1 MTMDIIQTIAGRT
14 GLEAKQ
20 VQNTVKLLDNDCTIP
35 FISRYRKEM
44 TGSLDEI
51 EITRIRD
58 EYNKLKE
65 LAKRKETVLKTIDE
79 QGLLTNELRQKIEAC
94 DQMNVLEDIYLPYKP
109 KKQTRGTKAK
119 AKGLLPLAKIL
130 MAQKEVQIF
139 EKATEFIND
148 EVADADE
155 ALAGARDIVAEW
167 INENART
174 RSLIRGLFSKEA
186 AIFSRSVKKK
196 EQEGIKYQDYF
207 NWHETLRRCPSHR
220 LLAMLRGEKEGYLK
234 LSIEPEEEKALQLL
248 NDLYIKSYFDV
259 SEQVKQAA
267 EDAYKRLIQPSL
279 ETEFKNAA
287 KAKADDEAIKVF
299 TSNLRQLLLAPPL
312 GQKSVLAIDPGY
324 RTGCKMVCLNKQG
337 TLKHHDTIFPHPPQ
351 NKKDEAIKKVR
362 SLVKE
367 YEIEAIAV
375 GNGTAG
381 RETETMAREIK
392 FDREVSV
399 FMVNESGASIYSAS
413 EVARE
418 EFPDHDVTVRGAIS
432 IGRRLTDPLA
442 ELVKIDPKS
451 IGVGQYQH
459 DVDQNKLRNSL
470 TETVE
475 SCVNAV
481 GVNVNTASKHLLT
494 YISGLGPQLAENI
507 TTHRRK
513 KGMFKS
519 RKQLKDV
526 SRLGDK
532 AFEQSAGFLRI
543 PDALNPLDNSA
554 VHPESYHI
562 IEQMA
567 KDQGCEV
574 KELLT
579 NENIRNKINLQQYQ
593 APGVGM
599 PTLQDIKEELAKPG
613 RDPREEIQTFKF
625 AEGVHKIEDLKI
637 GMKLP
642 GIVTNITDFG
652 AFVDVGVKQDG
663 LVHISQLKNAY
674 VKHPSDVVN
683 IHQQVDVKVI
693 GIDVVRKRVQLSM
706 KV

>member
-1 MTMDIIQTIAGRT
+1 MDIIQTIAGRT

-207 NWHETLRRCPSHR
+207 DWHETLRRCPSHR

>member
-1 MTMDIIQTIAGRT
+1 MDFINAIASRLALDNRQVKNTI
-14 GLEAKQ
+14 E
-20 VQNTVKLLDNDCTIP
+20 LLDNDCTIP

-44 TGSLDEI
+44 TGSLDEMEVI
-51 EITRIRD
+51 KIRD

-94 DQMNVLEDIYLPYKP
+94 EQLNVLEDIYLPYKP

-139 EKATEFIND
+139 KRAEEFIND
-148 EVADADE
+148 MVPDIDE

-174 RSLIRGLFSKEA
+174 RSLIRKLFSKEA
-186 AIFSRSVKKK
+186 VIYSKSVKKK
-196 EQEGIKYQDYF
+196 EQEGHKYQDYF
-207 NWHETLRRCPSHR
+207 NWHESLRRCPSHR
-220 LLAMLRGEKEGYLK
+220 ILAMLRGEKERFLK
-234 LSIEPEEEKALQLL
+234 LTIEPEEEKAQELL
-248 NDLYIKSYFDV
+248 KDLYVKSYYDV
-259 SEQVKQAA
+259 SEQVKMAA
-267 EDAYKRLIQPSL
+267 YDAYKRLIQPSL
-279 ETEFKNAA
+279 ETEFKNDA
-287 KAKADDEAIKVF
+287 KETADDEAIKVF
-299 TSNLRQLLLAPPL
+299 SNNLRQLLLAPPL
-312 GQKSVLAIDPGY
+312 GEKNVMAIDPGY
-324 RTGCKMVCLNKQG
+324 RTGCKLVCLNKQG

-351 NKKDEAIKKVR
+351 NKKDETIKKIQ
-362 SLVKE
+362 SLVKQ
-367 YEIEAIAV
+367 YEIDAIAV

-381 RETETMAREIK
+381 RETEALAREIK

-418 EFPDHDVTVRGAIS
+418 EFPGQDVTVRGSIS
-432 IGRRLTDPLA
+432 IGRRLMDPLA

-459 DVDQNKLRNSL
+459 DVDQNKLKHSL

-507 TTHRRK
+507 VVHRRK

-526 SRLGDK
+526 PRLGEK
-532 AFEQSAGFLRI
+532 AFEQAAGFLRI
-543 PDALNPLDNSA
+543 PDAQYPLDNSA

-562 IEQMA
+562 VEQMA
-567 KDQGCEV
+567 KDQDCEV
-574 KELLT
+574 KEMLR
-579 NENIRNKINLQQYQ
+579 NEKLRNDIDIQRYVSSGIGL
-593 APGVGM
+593 
-599 PTLQDIKEELAKPG
+599 PTLQDIKEELAKQG
-613 RDPREEIQTFKF
+613 RDPRQKIEAFSF
-625 AEGVHKIEDLKI
+625 ADKIHKINDLQI

-652 AFVDVGVKQDG
+652 AFVDIGVKQDG
-663 LVHISQLKNAY
+663 LVHISQLKDAY
-674 VKHPSDVVN
+674 VKHPGDVVS
-683 IHQQVDVKVI
+683 IHQHVEVKVI
-693 GIDVVRKRVQLSM
+693 GVDLIRKRIQLTM
-706 KV
+706 KAL

>member
-1 MTMDIIQTIAGRT
+1 MDIIQTIASRT
-14 GLEAKQ
+14 SLDIKQ
-20 VQNTVKLLDNDCTIP
+20 VQNTVKLLDDDCTIP

-44 TGSLDEI
+44 TGSLDET
-51 EITRIRD
+51 EVTQIRD

-65 LAKRKETVLKTIDE
+65 LIKRKETVLKTIDE
-79 QGLLTNELRQKIEAC
+79 QGLLTNELRQKIQSC
-94 DQMNVLEDIYLPYKP
+94 DQMNLLEDIYLPYKP

-139 EKATEFIND
+139 EKAAEFVND
-148 EVADADE
+148 KVKDADE
-155 ALAGARDIVAEW
+155 ALAGARDIIAEW

-174 RSLIRGLFSKEA
+174 RSLIRELFGKDAIIFSK
-186 AIFSRSVKKK
+186 SVKKK

-220 LLAMLRGEKEGYLK
+220 VLAMLRGEKEGYLK
-234 LSIEPEEEKALQLL
+234 LTIEPEEEKALQLL

-259 SEQVKQAA
+259 SEQVKMAT

-299 TSNLRQLLLAPPL
+299 TSNLRQLLLSPPL
-312 GQKSVLAIDPGY
+312 GQKNVLAIDPGY
-324 RTGCKMVCLNKQG
+324 RTGCKVVCLNKQG
-337 TLKHHDTIFPHPPQ
+337 TLKHNDTIFPHPPQ
-351 NKKDEAIKKVR
+351 NKKDEAIAKIQ
-362 SLVKE
+362 SLVKKHE
-367 YEIEAIAV
+367 VEAIAV

-381 RETETMAREIK
+381 RETESLAREIK
-392 FDREVSV
+392 FDHEVNI

-418 EFPDHDVTVRGAIS
+418 EFPDQDVTVRGAVS
-432 IGRRLTDPLA
+432 IGRRLMDPLA

-459 DVDQNKLRNSL
+459 DVDQNKLKNSL

-494 YISGLGPQLAENI
+494 YISGLGPQLAGNI

-513 KGMFKS
+513 KGIFKS

-526 SRLGDK
+526 QRLGEK

-562 IEQMA
+562 VEKMA

-574 KELLT
+574 KELLN
-579 NENIRNKINLQQYQ
+579 NENIRAKINLQQYQ
-593 APGVGM
+593 EPGVGM

-625 AEGVHKIEDLKI
+625 SEGVHKIEDLKI

-674 VKHPSDVVN
+674 VKHPGDVVK
-683 IHQQVDVKVI
+683 IHQQVSVKVI
-693 GIDVVRKRVQLSM
+693 GIDLVRKRVQLSM
-706 KV
+706 KEQ